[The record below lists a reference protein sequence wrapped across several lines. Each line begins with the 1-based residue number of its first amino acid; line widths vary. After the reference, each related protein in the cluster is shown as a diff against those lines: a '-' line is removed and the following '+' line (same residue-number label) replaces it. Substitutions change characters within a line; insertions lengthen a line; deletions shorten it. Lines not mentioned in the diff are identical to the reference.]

1 MPMKKLFTISLLVL
15 LFASAHSQPLTSKE
29 IDRIVEQTMQTFDVP
44 GIAVAVVKDDRVI
57 HMKGYGVRSIA
68 SGEKMDENTL
78 FAIASNSK
86 AFTSAA
92 LGILVDEGKLTW
104 DTKVIDIIPE
114 FRLYDPYVTSDFNI
128 KDLLTHRSGMGL
140 GAGDLM
146 MWPGSPDFTRQDII
160 HNLRYLRQTSPFRTK
175 YDYDNLLYIVAGVVV
190 ERVSDMSWEE
200 FVEERIMQPL
210 GMDHSAASI
219 NRLKDR
225 WNVIDAH
232 VPVDGVLQVV
242 PKHES
247 DVHNP
252 AGGIFSSVA
261 DMSKW
266 AMMQM
271 NDGRYGEKLDK
282 RIFSEEVH
290 REMWTPQTIMPLDS
304 SGPHKSHFVSYG
316 LGWRLTDVCG
326 YLQASHTGG
335 LMGIVTQV
343 TLIPEMKLGIIVFTN
358 QQQGAA
364 FTAVTNEIEDSYLGV
379 EDIDWISLLKE
390 SVDRS
395 QAEAKEITDEVWAR
409 VEEQKAKTK
418 QPYSNAVFTGTYTD
432 DWFGD
437 IIITDTGDNLRFSA
451 VKSPALTGDML
462 YYTGNTFIIRW
473 DDRTLDADAFVIFSL
488 DRDGIPSVIKMEA
501 ISPQTDFS
509 FDFHDL
515 TLIRKTE

>member
-1 MPMKKLFTISLLVL
+1 MKKILSISLLL
-15 LFASAHSQPLTSKE
+15 LVIATAYSQPLTSKE

-44 GIAVAVVKDDRVI
+44 GIAVAVVKDDKII
-57 HMKGYGVRSIA
+57 HLKGYGVSSIA
-68 SGEKMDENTL
+68 TGKKMDENTR

-92 LGILVDEGKLTW
+92 LGILIDEGKLTW

-114 FRLYDPYVTSDFNI
+114 FRLYNPYVTSDFNI

-146 MWPGSPDFTRQDII
+146 MWPGSPSFTRMDII
-160 HNLRYLRQTSPFRTK
+160 HNLRYLKQTSPFRTK

-190 ERVSDMSWEE
+190 ERVSGMSWEE

-225 WNVIDAH
+225 SNIIDAH

-266 AMMQM
+266 VMMQM
-271 NDGRYGEKLDK
+271 NDGRYGDNADK

-290 REMWTPQTIMPLDS
+290 REMWTPQTIIPVRS
-304 SGPHKSHFVSYG
+304 SGPYKSHFASYG

-364 FTAVTNEIEDSYLGV
+364 FTAITNEIKDGYLGV
-379 EDIDWISLLKE
+379 RDMDWIGLLKE
-390 SVDRS
+390 SVDRG
-395 QAEAKEITDEVWAR
+395 QAEAKKITDEVWAR
-409 VEEQKAKTK
+409 VDEQRAKAE
-418 QPYSNAVFTGTYTD
+418 QPYSNSLFTGTYTD

-437 IIITDTGDNLRFSA
+437 IIISDTGDNLRFSA
-451 VKSPALTGDML
+451 LKSPALTGDML
-462 YYTGNTFIIRW
+462 YYTGNTYIVRW
-473 DDRTLDADAFVIFSL
+473 DDRTLDADAFVIFTL
-488 DRDGIPSVIKMEA
+488 DREGVPSMIKMEA
-501 ISPQTDFS
+501 ISPLTDFS
-509 FDFHDL
+509 FDFQDL
-515 TLIRKTE
+515 TLVRKAEQ

>member
-1 MPMKKLFTISLLVL
+1 MKKILYISLL
-15 LFASAHSQPLTSKE
+15 LFVIAPAYSQPLTPRE
-29 IDRIVEQTMQTFDVP
+29 IDGVVEQTMKVFDVP

-57 HMKGYGVRSIA
+57 HLKGYGVRSIA
-68 SGEKMDENTL
+68 TGDKMNENTL

-92 LGILVDEGKLTW
+92 LGILIDEGRLTW

-114 FRLYDPYVTSDFNI
+114 FRLYNPYVTSDFSI

-146 MWPGSPDFTRQDII
+146 LWPGSPLFTREDII
-160 HNLRYLRQTSPFRTK
+160 HNLRYLKQTSPFRTK
-175 YDYDNLLYIVAGVVV
+175 YDYDNLLYVVAGVVV
-190 ERVSDMSWEE
+190 ERVSGKSWEE

-210 GMDHSAASI
+210 GMDNSAASI

-225 WNVIDAH
+225 SNVIDAH
-232 VPVDGVLQVV
+232 VLVDGVLQVV

-271 NDGRYGEKLDK
+271 NNGWYGEKLDLQ
-282 RIFSEEVH
+282 IFSEKVH
-290 REMWTPQTIMPLDS
+290 RDMWTPQTIMPVS
-304 SGPHKSHFVSYG
+304 SGGPYNSHFASYG

-358 QQQGAA
+358 QQQEAA
-364 FTAVTNEIEDSYLGV
+364 FTAITNEIKDSYLGV
-379 EDIDWISLLKE
+379 EGIDWISLLKE
-390 SVDRS
+390 RVDRS
-395 QAEAKEITDEVWAR
+395 RAEAKKITDEVWAR
-409 VEEQKAKTK
+409 VDGQRAKAEK
-418 QPYSNAVFTGTYTD
+418 PFSNAIFTGTYTD
-432 DWFGD
+432 EWFGD
-437 IIITDTGDNLRFSA
+437 VVISNTGDNLRFTA
-451 VKSPALTGDML
+451 LKSPDLKGEML
-462 YYTGNTFIIRW
+462 YYTGNTFIVRW
-473 DDRTLDADAFVIFSL
+473 DDRTLDADAYVEFTL
-488 DRDGIPSVIKMEA
+488 DREGIPSMIKMEA
-501 ISPQTDFS
+501 ISPLTDFS

-515 TLIRKTE
+515 TLVRRAE